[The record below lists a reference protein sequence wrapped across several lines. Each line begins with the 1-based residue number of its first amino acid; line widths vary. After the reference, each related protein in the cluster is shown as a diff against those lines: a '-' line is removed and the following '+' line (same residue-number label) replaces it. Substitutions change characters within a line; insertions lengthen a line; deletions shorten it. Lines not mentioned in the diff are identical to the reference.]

1 MVLEVMKMKQS
12 VTLKGTKDGFVLTLD
27 ESVAF
32 ETVLSDLDQL
42 LEKLHS
48 ENKEQKEVQKGISL
62 EVKTGMRLF
71 SEDEKAKIT
80 EKISSKSQFQ
90 LKKISAEVLT
100 YQQATEWHE
109 SNSLQMEIQTIRSG
123 QVLQAPGD
131 ILLIGKIHPGGTIRA
146 SGSIFILGEL
156 LGLAHAGFDGDNE
169 AIVVADFQTD
179 AQIRIAESVQIIEN
193 KAKNHAGTDEKQFAY
208 INDLHILD
216 FEGLDKLRTIRPK
229 MGKVTG
235 GLF

>member
-90 LKKISAEVLT
+90 LKKISAEILT

-146 SGSIFILGEL
+146 SGSI
-156 LGLAHAGFDGDNE
+156 
-169 AIVVADFQTD
+169 
-179 AQIRIAESVQIIEN
+179 
-193 KAKNHAGTDEKQFAY
+193 
-208 INDLHILD
+208 
-216 FEGLDKLRTIRPK
+216 
-229 MGKVTG
+229 
-235 GLF
+235 

>member
-1 MVLEVMKMKQS
+1 MKQS

-48 ENKEQKEVQKGISL
+48 ENKEQKGISL

-80 EKISSKSQFQ
+80 EKISSESQFQ

-100 YQQATEWHE
+100 YQQAIEWHE

-193 KAKNHAGTDEKQFAY
+193 KAKNQAGTEEKQFAY

>member
-1 MVLEVMKMKQS
+1 MKQS

-193 KAKNHAGTDEKQFAY
+193 KAKNQAGMDEKQFAY

>member
-1 MVLEVMKMKQS
+1 MKQS

-27 ESVAF
+27 ESVTF

-71 SEDEKAKIT
+71 SEDEKAKVT

-193 KAKNHAGTDEKQFAY
+193 KAKNQAGTDEKQFAY

>member
-71 SEDEKAKIT
+71 SEDEKAKTT

-193 KAKNHAGTDEKQFAY
+193 KAKNQAGTDEKQFAY

>member
-71 SEDEKAKIT
+71 SEDEKAEIT

-193 KAKNHAGTDEKQFAY
+193 KAKNQAGTDEKQFAY

>member
-1 MVLEVMKMKQS
+1 MKQS

-193 KAKNHAGTDEKQFAY
+193 KAKNQAGTDEKQFAY

>member
-1 MVLEVMKMKQS
+1 MKQS

-123 QVLQAPGD
+123 QVLQATGD

-193 KAKNHAGTDEKQFAY
+193 KAKNQAGTDEKQFAY

>member
-62 EVKTGMRLF
+62 EVKTGIRLF

-193 KAKNHAGTDEKQFAY
+193 KAKNQAGTDEKQFAY

>member
-71 SEDEKAKIT
+71 SEDEKAEIT

-156 LGLAHAGFDGDNE
+156 LGLAHAGFDGNNE

-193 KAKNHAGTDEKQFAY
+193 KAKNQAGTDEKQFAY

>member
-1 MVLEVMKMKQS
+1 MKQS

-62 EVKTGMRLF
+62 EVRTGMRLF

-193 KAKNHAGTDEKQFAY
+193 KAKNQAGTDEKQFAY

>member
-1 MVLEVMKMKQS
+1 MKQS

-80 EKISSKSQFQ
+80 EKISTKSQFQ

-193 KAKNHAGTDEKQFAY
+193 KAKNQAGTEEKQFAY

>member
-146 SGSIFILGEL
+146 RGSIFILGEL

-193 KAKNHAGTDEKQFAY
+193 KAKNQAGTDEKQFAY

>member
-1 MVLEVMKMKQS
+1 MKMKQS

-80 EKISSKSQFQ
+80 EKISTKSQFQ

-193 KAKNHAGTDEKQFAY
+193 KAKNQAGTEEKQFAY

>member
-1 MVLEVMKMKQS
+1 MKQS

-131 ILLIGKIHPGGTIRA
+131 ILLIGKIHPGGTILA

-193 KAKNHAGTDEKQFAY
+193 KAKNQAGTDEKQFAY

>member
-123 QVLQAPGD
+123 QVLQVPGD

-193 KAKNHAGTDEKQFAY
+193 KAKNQAGTDEKQFAY

>member
-1 MVLEVMKMKQS
+1 MKQS

-62 EVKTGMRLF
+62 EVKTGIRLF

-193 KAKNHAGTDEKQFAY
+193 KAKNQAGTDEKQFAY

>member
-156 LGLAHAGFDGDNE
+156 LGLAHAVFDGDNE

-193 KAKNHAGTDEKQFAY
+193 KAKNQAGTDEKQFAY

>member
-193 KAKNHAGTDEKQFAY
+193 KAKNQAGMDEKQFAY

>member
-1 MVLEVMKMKQS
+1 MKQS

-179 AQIRIAESVQIIEN
+179 AQIRIVESVQIIEN
-193 KAKNHAGTDEKQFAY
+193 KAKNQAGTDEKQFAY

>member
-123 QVLQAPGD
+123 QVLQATGD

-193 KAKNHAGTDEKQFAY
+193 KAKNQAGTDEKQFAY

>member
-1 MVLEVMKMKQS
+1 MKQS

-193 KAKNHAGTDEKQFAY
+193 KAKNQAGTEEKQFAY

>member
-193 KAKNHAGTDEKQFAY
+193 KAKNQAGTDEKQFAY

>member
-1 MVLEVMKMKQS
+1 MKQS

-123 QVLQAPGD
+123 QVLQVPGD

-193 KAKNHAGTDEKQFAY
+193 KAKNQAGTDEKQFAY

>member
-1 MVLEVMKMKQS
+1 
-12 VTLKGTKDGFVLTLD
+12 
-27 ESVAF
+27 
-32 ETVLSDLDQL
+32 
-42 LEKLHS
+42 
-48 ENKEQKEVQKGISL
+48 
-62 EVKTGMRLF
+62 
-71 SEDEKAKIT
+71 
-80 EKISSKSQFQ
+80 
-90 LKKISAEVLT
+90 
-100 YQQATEWHE
+100 
-109 SNSLQMEIQTIRSG
+109 MEIQTIRSG

-193 KAKNHAGTDEKQFAY
+193 KAKNQAGTDEKQFAY

>member
-1 MVLEVMKMKQS
+1 MKQS

-48 ENKEQKEVQKGISL
+48 ENKEQKEIQKGISL

-193 KAKNHAGTDEKQFAY
+193 KAKNQAGTEEKQFAY

>member
-156 LGLAHAGFDGDNE
+156 LGLAHAGFNGDNE

-193 KAKNHAGTDEKQFAY
+193 KAKNQAGTDEKQFAY

>member
-1 MVLEVMKMKQS
+1 MKQS
-12 VTLKGTKDGFVLTLD
+12 VTLKGTKDGFVLTID

-193 KAKNHAGTDEKQFAY
+193 KAKNQAGTDEKQFAY

>member
-1 MVLEVMKMKQS
+1 MKQS

-146 SGSIFILGEL
+146 RGSIFILGEL

-193 KAKNHAGTDEKQFAY
+193 KAKNQAGTDEKQFAY

>member
-1 MVLEVMKMKQS
+1 MKQS

>member
-62 EVKTGMRLF
+62 EVKTGMRFF

-156 LGLAHAGFDGDNE
+156 LGLAHAGFNGDNE

-193 KAKNHAGTDEKQFAY
+193 KAKNQAGTDEKQFAY

>member
-71 SEDEKAKIT
+71 SEDEKAEIT

-100 YQQATEWHE
+100 YQQATDWHE

-193 KAKNHAGTDEKQFAY
+193 KAKNQAGTDEKQFAY

>member
-1 MVLEVMKMKQS
+1 MKQS

-80 EKISSKSQFQ
+80 EKISSESQFQ

-100 YQQATEWHE
+100 YQQAIEWHE

-193 KAKNHAGTDEKQFAY
+193 KAKNQAGTEEKQFAY

>member
-1 MVLEVMKMKQS
+1 MKMKQS

-71 SEDEKAKIT
+71 SEDEKAEIT

-193 KAKNHAGTDEKQFAY
+193 KAKNQAGTDEKQFAY

>member
-193 KAKNHAGTDEKQFAY
+193 KAKNQASTDEKQFAY

>member
-32 ETVLSDLDQL
+32 ETVLSDLDKL

-193 KAKNHAGTDEKQFAY
+193 KAKNQAGTEEKQFAY

>member
-1 MVLEVMKMKQS
+1 MKQS

-80 EKISSKSQFQ
+80 EKISSKFS
-90 LKKISAEVLT
+90 
-100 YQQATEWHE
+100 
-109 SNSLQMEIQTIRSG
+109 
-123 QVLQAPGD
+123 
-131 ILLIGKIHPGGTIRA
+131 
-146 SGSIFILGEL
+146 
-156 LGLAHAGFDGDNE
+156 
-169 AIVVADFQTD
+169 
-179 AQIRIAESVQIIEN
+179 
-193 KAKNHAGTDEKQFAY
+193 
-208 INDLHILD
+208 
-216 FEGLDKLRTIRPK
+216 
-229 MGKVTG
+229 
-235 GLF
+235 

>member
-193 KAKNHAGTDEKQFAY
+193 KAKNQAGTEEKQFAY

>member
-1 MVLEVMKMKQS
+1 MKQS

-193 KAKNHAGTDEKQFAY
+193 KAKNQASTDEKQFAY